1 MAVVLCCAP
10 PYLACI
16 LPDIYLQHLA
26 KLSDDMIGV
35 PGKGYSVVDIRLYRV
50 PIWRD

>member
-35 PGKGYSVVDIRLYRV
+35 PGKGCRAVDIRLDRV